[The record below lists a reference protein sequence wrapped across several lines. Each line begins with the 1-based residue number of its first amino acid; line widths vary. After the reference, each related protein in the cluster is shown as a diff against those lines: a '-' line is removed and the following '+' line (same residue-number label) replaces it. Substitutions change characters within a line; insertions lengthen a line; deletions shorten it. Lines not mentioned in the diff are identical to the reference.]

1 MNYYNEIKERIIDDE
16 MYARVKDYSKENHR
30 VQTYY
35 EIGKLLSEAG
45 SHYGEGII
53 KEYSI
58 RLSNDLGKKY
68 SKSTLYY
75 MIKLYEFGNFQSLTG
90 KLSWGHWIEIFS
102 LKEKN
107 KMNYYVSI
115 CQQHSLSTRELRERI
130 KSKEYE
136 RLPELTKEKLIKK
149 EQTTIVDLVP
159 NPIVIKNTANKEIAT
174 EKALH
179 HLILDNIE
187 TFLNNLGN
195 GYAFIGSEYKIKIG
209 NRYNYIDFLLF
220 NVKFNCYVVIELKVT
235 ELKKD
240 HIGQIECYMNYI
252 DENVK
257 RITHNKTIGIIIVKV
272 DNKYYI
278 KYSSDKR
285 IYSREYILV

>member
-1 MNYYNEIKERIIDDE
+1 LNWSNIRELLSLNNINEINYYI
-16 MYARVKDYSKENHR
+16 
-30 VQTYY
+30 
-35 EIGKLLSEAG
+35 
-45 SHYGEGII
+45 
-53 KEYSI
+53 
-58 RLSNDLGKKY
+58 
-68 SKSTLYY
+68 
-75 MIKLYEFGNFQSLTG
+75 
-90 KLSWGHWIEIFS
+90 
-102 LKEKN
+102 
-107 KMNYYVSI
+107 SI
-115 CQQHSLSTRELRERI
+115 CINNNLSVRALRARI

-136 RLPELTKEKLIKK
+136 RLSESTKEKLIKK

-159 NPIVIKNTANKEIAT
+159 NPIVIKNNTNKEIAT

-179 HLILDNIE
+179 HLILNNIE
-187 TFLNNLGN
+187 SFMSELGTGYTFV
-195 GYAFIGSEYKIKIG
+195 GSEYKIKIG

-220 NVKFNCYVVIELKVT
+220 NLEFNCYVVIELKVT

-257 RITHNKTIGIIIVKV
+257 RIIHDKTIGIIIVKV

-285 IYSREYILV
+285 IYSREYMLI

>member
-1 MNYYNEIKERIIDDE
+1 
-16 MYARVKDYSKENHR
+16 
-30 VQTYY
+30 
-35 EIGKLLSEAG
+35 
-45 SHYGEGII
+45 
-53 KEYSI
+53 
-58 RLSNDLGKKY
+58 
-68 SKSTLYY
+68 
-75 MIKLYEFGNFQSLTG
+75 
-90 KLSWGHWIEIFS
+90 
-102 LKEKN
+102 
-107 KMNYYVSI
+107 
-115 CQQHSLSTRELRERI
+115 
-130 KSKEYE
+130 
-136 RLPELTKEKLIKK
+136 LIKK

-159 NPIVIKNTANKEIAT
+159 NPIVIKNNTNKEIAT